1 MYRSSVPHS
10 VDQRIFK
17 STADRI
23 KSINIRPMT
32 MRGGIRL

>member
-1 MYRSSVPHS
+1 MKRRRMFPNTDRRVF
-10 VDQRIFK
+10 R

-23 KSINIRPMT
+23 KSINIRPMV